1 MLLSFVHM
9 LLFCDLMDRR
19 VRRDREGWF
28 VVGDDVWHRSAVK
41 NPTCGRYKTNAD
53 VRKPEH

>member
-1 MLLSFVHM
+1 M

-28 VVGDDVWHRSAVK
+28 VVGDDVWHRAAVK